1 MTTRVLCKATLLL
14 LAAVTLG
21 TVSQARALSSDR
33 FQIVAIS
40 APGSTTPDHREYY
53 LLMDAPPSDAP
64 KKVALMPM
72 TEAVADAIENLRE
85 GVNVCEGKRFK
96 AQIFELGNCVAQ
108 H

>member
-1 MTTRVLCKATLLL
+1 MTTRLL
-14 LAAVTLG
+14 LAMLTLG
-21 TVSQARALSSDR
+21 MVGSAQAMSAER

-53 LLMDAPPSDAP
+53 LLMDAPPSDVP

-72 TEAVADAIENLRE
+72 TEAVADVIENLRE

-96 AQIFELGNCVAQ
+96 AQIFELGACVAQ